1 MRGSGVE
8 GGACHRTLA
17 VTALRSTVSVVAWGC
32 IMAGETTRQRY
43 LDAVV
48 EHMMAQGRVDVP
60 LVELADAAGTSDRM
74 LVYYFKTREALLTEA
89 VAAIR
94 RRRQTSLAS
103 ALAKVPRST
112 DPVAALTAVLHGM
125 VDVADATGT
134 RLVAASAGR
143 AFQAEAPFDA
153 FCQGSMRDAVDEAAL
168 TARRM
173 GADEGRAADF
183 GTLFA
188 AIASAL
194 ALDLLT
200 TGDTERVEAAI
211 GAGASALVTTL
222 DLPGP

>member
-1 MRGSGVE
+1 M
-8 GGACHRTLA
+8 
-17 VTALRSTVSVVAWGC
+17 VAGGC

-48 EHMMAQGRVDVP
+48 EHMMARGTADVP
-60 LVELADAAGTSDRM
+60 LVELAEAAGTSDRM

-89 VAAIR
+89 VGTIR
-94 RRRQTSLAS
+94 RRRQTALAA
-103 ALAKVPRST
+103 ALAKVARST
-112 DPVAALTAVLHGM
+112 DPVNALTGVLQRM
-125 VDVADATGT
+125 VDVDDATGA

-153 FCQGSMRDAVDEAAL
+153 FCEGSMRDTVDEAAL

-173 GADEGRAADF
+173 GADEAHAADF

-188 AIASAL
+188 AMASAL

-200 TGDTERVEAAI
+200 TGDRERVDAAI

-222 DLPGP
+222 GLPNP

>member
-1 MRGSGVE
+1 M
-8 GGACHRTLA
+8 
-17 VTALRSTVSVVAWGC
+17 SVVAWGC

-48 EHMMAQGRVDVP
+48 EHMMVQGRVDVP

-89 VAAIR
+89 VAAVR
-94 RRRQTSLAS
+94 RRRQTALST

-112 DPVAALTAVLHGM
+112 DPVAALTAVLHGL
-125 VDVADATGT
+125 VDVAVDDVTGA
-134 RLVAASAGR
+134 RLVAASAGP

-153 FCQGSMRDAVDEAAL
+153 FCEASTRDAVDEAAL

-173 GADEGRAADF
+173 GADEGHAADF

-188 AIASAL
+188 AMASAL

-222 DLPGP
+222 GLPSP